1 MSSKALMDS
10 MVYASG
16 CSLKM
21 VQLAAYHAGPVSA
34 SQSQAAPTE
43 ELRRLKAELKRVTE
57 ERDIL
62 KKAAAY
68 FARQSG

>member
-21 VQLAAYHAGPVSA
+21 GQLAAYVGHFWMEINTMSSNETQLSPESRHNTVDNSLEHLPKPHPAWL
-34 SQSQAAPTE
+34 
-43 ELRRLKAELKRVTE
+43 LRVC
-57 ERDIL
+57 
-62 KKAAAY
+62 
-68 FARQSG
+68 

>member
-21 VQLAAYHAGPVSA
+21 VQLAAYDTP
-34 SQSQAAPTE
+34 
-43 ELRRLKAELKRVTE
+43 LRVTI
-57 ERDIL
+57 RIRSTRPL
-62 KKAAAY
+62 S
-68 FARQSG
+68 RMT

>member
-21 VQLAAYHAGPVSA
+21 VQLAAYGA
-34 SQSQAAPTE
+34 STYEQPEEEQASLA
-43 ELRRLKAELKRVTE
+43 LRW
-57 ERDIL
+57 
-62 KKAAAY
+62 
-68 FARQSG
+68 

>member
-21 VQLAAYHAGPVSA
+21 VQLAAYVWWTEQDENWQVKPASRGARLAVVQWWSTGTPVGNDFLRSA
-34 SQSQAAPTE
+34 
-43 ELRRLKAELKRVTE
+43 
-57 ERDIL
+57 
-62 KKAAAY
+62 
-68 FARQSG
+68 

>member
-21 VQLAAYHAGPVSA
+21 GQLAAYS
-34 SQSQAAPTE
+34 SRST
-43 ELRRLKAELKRVTE
+43 R
-57 ERDIL
+57 
-62 KKAAAY
+62 
-68 FARQSG
+68 